1 MVQMFNF
8 VKKVDESFLKDLLK
22 DTNAEFSFSVAAALI
37 QDLDRLWQ
45 MKNERMHTVIIKFEQ
60 GVLAV
65 FKFYRADESIERAIL
80 NNADVELIVAT
91 FNALDGENE

>member
-1 MVQMFNF
+1 MFNF

-45 MKNERMHTVIIKFEQ
+45 MKNERMHTIIIRYKQ
-60 GVLAV
+60 GAMAV
-65 FKFYRADESIERAIL
+65 FKFYRDDKSINRAIL
-80 NNADVELIVAT
+80 NNADVELIAAA
-91 FNALDGENE
+91 FDALDGENK